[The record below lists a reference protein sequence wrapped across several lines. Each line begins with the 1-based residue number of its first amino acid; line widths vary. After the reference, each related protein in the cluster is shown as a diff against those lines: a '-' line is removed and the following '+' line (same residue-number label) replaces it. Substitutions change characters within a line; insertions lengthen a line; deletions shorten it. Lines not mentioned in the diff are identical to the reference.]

1 MALAAHAGEAL
12 QEFAQ
17 FGQARAQAAR
27 ESWLPADRARWLP
40 AHQSL
45 SRGAAPGGGSERA
58 GTCFP
63 STPGTESYRLT
74 NHALRMQTPET
85 LCAVIDLKTRQ
96 WGDTERARYLRSA
109 TLFAPEKLENYL
121 SEVHQRRAQAA
132 RHRPSA
138 ASRAAQAV
146 ANHVPGSTPPTN
158 REPPPPNMPPER
170 LSAHLDKVFQ
180 ALGKSRTSVKST

>member
-1 MALAAHAGEAL
+1 VIDHLNA
-12 QEFAQ
+12 
-17 FGQARAQAAR
+17 
-27 ESWLPADRARWLP
+27 
-40 AHQSL
+40 
-45 SRGAAPGGGSERA
+45 RA

-74 NHALRMQTPET
+74 HHALRMQTPET

-96 WGDTERARYLRSA
+96 WRDTERARYLRPA

-138 ASRAAQAV
+138 ASRAAQAM
-146 ANHVPGSTPPTN
+146 ANRVPGSAPPTN
-158 REPPPPNMPPER
+158 REPPPPRMP
-170 LSAHLDKVFQ
+170 LKHVNTHLDALYQ
-180 ALGKSRTSVKST
+180 ALGKSRASAKST